1 MGAEKRTPVRDAG
14 NLEEQA
20 APAPLARA
28 GLPPGYP
35 SDLEGTELLDDG
47 TLVEVRPIRPA
58 DADALGAF
66 HLGLSSNSVRLRFFG
81 AHPRLSP
88 VEIERFTCLDYR
100 DRLALVA
107 VVHGRLTGVARYDRR
122 GAEEAEVAFVVADE
136 YQHHGI
142 GTRLLERLAQAA
154 RQRGIT
160 SFFAETLAENR
171 RMLDV
176 FFHSGYPV
184 TADGDGEL
192 VDIRFPIVP
201 AAPRRPEGGPAPC

>member
-1 MGAEKRTPVRDAG
+1 VPDAG
-14 NLEEQA
+14 KLQA
-20 APAPLARA
+20 QVAADPSTSPAA
-28 GLPPGYP
+28 GPRPAYP
-35 SDLEGTELLDDG
+35 ADLEGAEHLDDG
-47 TLVEVRPIRPA
+47 TVVEFRPIRPA
-58 DADALGAF
+58 DADALSAF
-66 HLGLSSNSVRLRFFG
+66 HLQLSPNSVRLRFFG

-88 VEIERFTCLDYR
+88 AEVHRFTCVDYQ

-107 VVHGRLTGVARYDRR
+107 VVDGRLTGVGRYDRR
-122 GAEEAEVAFVVADE
+122 DAVEAEVAFVVADE

-142 GTRLLERLAQAA
+142 GTRLLERLARAA